1 MVLSVTVPPLDDR
14 LLPFASLSCTVIVD
28 VLDPFAVIDVGDAVI
43 VDCATLAAP
52 TVKFTT
58 AVAVIALPLS
68 VPEIVALPT
77 IVGDVSTALYVPFV

>member
-1 MVLSVTVPPLDDR
+1 M
-14 LLPFASLSCTVIVD
+14 IVD
-28 VLDPFAVIDVGDAVI
+28 ELDPFAVIDVGDAII

-58 AVAVIALPLS
+58 AVAVIALPFS

-77 IVGDVSTALYVPFV
+77 VVGDVSMALYVPFV